1 MLRNSE
7 TVLFFIATVA
17 ALALPAVPALQE
29 LRAGEAPATQATAP
43 MVIMPRIVITPS
55 SHCSPEQVAMVH

>member
-1 MLRNSE
+1 MLGNTE

-29 LRAGEAPATQATAP
+29 LRAGETPADQATAP
-43 MVIMPRIVITPS
+43 IVIMPKVVITPA
-55 SHCSPEQVAMVH
+55 SHCSPEQVAVVH